1 MVRLLAC
8 RALPTP
14 ISTHL
19 LSFSRRMI
27 TWSNGGNAMV
37 VEWTRKSESAS
48 PFLARFRVARPFYPR
63 PSSQLKVHRIYF
75 KYIYFLLSTSSQT
88 RGDHRSHSIS
98 QLSSFPRQAFSL
110 RFEARFPAVSHSIF
124 IWYLLIDSIRVS
136 GERKR
141 LVSFTSGLSTLRK
154 STV

>member
-14 ISTHL
+14 ISTQL

-75 KYIYFLLSTSSQT
+75 KIFISSSQPALKLEETTVHIQSLNSVPFLDKLSPFALKRDFLLLVTPFSSGIFSSTQSVSQAKE
-88 RGDHRSHSIS
+88 RGSCRS
-98 QLSSFPRQAFSL
+98 QA
-110 RFEARFPAVSHSIF
+110 
-124 IWYLLIDSIRVS
+124 
-136 GERKR
+136 G
-141 LVSFTSGLSTLRK
+141 
-154 STV
+154 